1 MSKFVSPYRRVI
13 IIKTLIKQF
22 RVSFYQKLHDELMT
36 DGVEFRV
43 LYGLPSKAES
53 MKSDNVDLPN
63 EFGRKIPSY
72 YLLADRLL
80 LQWPSLHEIMN
91 SDLIIVVNANRN
103 LINIPL
109 LLLSKLGL
117 KKVAFW
123 GHGVNHQGSKRAISE
138 RIKRFLVTQP
148 DWWFAY
154 TSETAEYITSL
165 GFDSNCVTTI
175 NNAIDTSGFANQV
188 KNISIE
194 QLAAM
199 RKRLNLTEQ
208 DRVGL
213 YCGSLYPEKRLPFLL
228 KTAQKI
234 AADYPDFKLVIIG
247 DGIEKTLIQEAA
259 EHFDFVRYAGPLF
272 SIEKAICYRLS
283 EVVLNPGLVGLGILD
298 SFAAG
303 IPFVTL
309 ADSLHSPEIAY
320 LEHGVNGL
328 IIDGDE
334 VLFAANILRILVD
347 GSFATIL
354 RLGAEKAAR
363 YYTVENM
370 VDNVKAGIIK
380 CLNS

>member
-370 VDNVKAGIIK
+370 VDNVKAGIITF
-380 CLNS
+380 LNS

>member
-1 MSKFVSPYRRVI
+1 M
-13 IIKTLIKQF
+13 
-22 RVSFYQKLHDELMT
+22 
-36 DGVEFRV
+36 
-43 LYGLPSKAES
+43 KASE
-53 MKSDNVDLPN
+53 
-63 EFGRKIPSY
+63 
-72 YLLADRLL
+72 
-80 LQWPSLHEIMN
+80 
-91 SDLIIVVNANRN
+91 
-103 LINIPL
+103 
-109 LLLSKLGL
+109 
-117 KKVAFW
+117 VAFW

-303 IPFVTL
+303 MPFVTMT
-309 ADSLHSPEIAY
+309 DSLHSPEIAY

-328 IIDGDE
+328 INDGDE

>member
-380 CLNS
+380 FLIS

>member
-380 CLNS
+380 FLNS

>member
-1 MSKFVSPYRRVI
+1 MSELVSPYRRVT
-13 IIKTLIKQF
+13 IIKTLVKQY
-22 RVSFYQKLHDELMT
+22 RVTFYQKLHDELMT
-36 DGVEFRV
+36 DGVMFRV
-43 LYGLPSKAES
+43 LYSPPSRAES
-53 MKSDNVDLPN
+53 IKSDNVNLPN

-72 YLLADRLL
+72 YLLADKLL
-80 LQWPSLHEIMN
+80 LQWPGLREIIN

-103 LINIPL
+103 LVNLPL
-109 LLLSKLGL
+109 LLISKLGL

-123 GHGVNHQGSKRAISE
+123 GHGVNHQGSKRTIFE